1 MPRLGRKDWETA
13 MSNNTGTGF
22 WVVLALMVIL
32 SIVAIFEAAVRFIS
46 HKLGFKRMAS
56 PRHQW
61 RAAAL
66 HHR

>member
-1 MPRLGRKDWETA
+1 

-46 HKLGFKRMAS
+46 HKIGFRHMAS
-56 PRHQW
+56 PRHQR

>member
-1 MPRLGRKDWETA
+1 

-32 SIVAIFEAAVRFIS
+32 SIVAIVEAAVRFIS
-46 HKLGFKRMAS
+46 HKLGFMRTTS

-61 RAAAL
+61 RTAAR